1 MEESFFKNN
10 SMMGFERFLPRL
22 FLRGRKD
29 MSHFS
34 MEVLEDAE
42 GISKPVEP
50 SYVFDTIEN
59 HNSNER

>member
-1 MEESFFKNN
+1 MT
-10 SMMGFERFLPRL
+10 GFERFLPRL

>member
-1 MEESFFKNN
+1 
-10 SMMGFERFLPRL
+10 MGFERFLPRL
-22 FLRGRKD
+22 FLRGRSKD

-59 HNSNER
+59 QNSNER